1 MFQKNQYNES
11 KQNLEKKNVV
21 VENKIPDISGWVTTT
36 VCDTEIGKVENKI
49 PDVTGL
55 VRKQIKTLK

>member
-21 VENKIPDISGWVTTT
+21 VENKIPDISG
-36 VCDTEIGKVENKI
+36 
-49 PDVTGL
+49 
-55 VRKQIKTLK
+55 